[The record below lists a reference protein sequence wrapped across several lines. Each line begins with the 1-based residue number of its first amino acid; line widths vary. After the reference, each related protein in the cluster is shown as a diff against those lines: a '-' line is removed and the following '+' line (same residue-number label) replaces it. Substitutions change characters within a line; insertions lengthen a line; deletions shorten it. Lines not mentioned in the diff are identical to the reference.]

1 MMEEQEI
8 YCAVQQAYQ
17 KLKWDICVQNIYLK
31 VVVFFACFEGFKLST
46 MFFFHNKL
54 MITQETTQDQETTQ
68 KTTQDQE
75 TTQKTPQ
82 VNMTNTTIV
91 ASQVTDVHWQNNFS
105 CHTIKLLG
113 VSY

>member
-1 MMEEQEI
+1 MMEEQKI

-46 MFFFHNKL
+46 MFFFQNKL
-54 MITQETTQDQETTQ
+54 MITQE
-68 KTTQDQE
+68 TTQDQE

-91 ASQVTDVHWQNNFS
+91 ASQVTV
-105 CHTIKLLG
+105 TLAK
-113 VSY
+113 